1 MKFIDFLLK
10 IIGIPWIII
19 GICWNSLKPHEIYWN
34 LMKYHVLKKSDL
46 IEISLNV
53 ELDQKASA

>member
-1 MKFIDFLLK
+1 LK
-10 IIGIPWIII
+10 NPKTTIVQ
-19 GICWNSLKPHEIYWN
+19 LQALEF